1 MGLTF
6 LVRRMAGKRRAGAE
20 SIDGDDSEVFWRRVG
35 EYVTGDFFGVIG
47 AGSA

>member
-6 LVRRMAGKRRAGAE
+6 LVERIAGKCRAGVE
-20 SIDGDDSEVFWRRVG
+20 SVDGDDSKVFWRRVG
-35 EYVTGDFFGVIG
+35 EHVTGDFFGVIG